1 MKKFTNVNILQEM
14 KRLNKNIVIAFVLIV
29 VGIALGVWSCFI
41 IQEAYN
47 TAKPLNDII
56 MSEED
61 QEYKVATLNIQ
72 RKPFQFAIQD
82 GNPNSYYIVMDDTYM
97 YIAYMSEYDY
107 TLLNKEDIKENPV
120 QVKGITKLISQEIKE
135 LALEAYNEGLEEEE
149 QLTMADFDSYFGNI
163 YLDITQEDSE
173 IAIFQTIG
181 SMLFLLLGTIL
192 LIVFVVQKIHFNT
205 NIKKMEEDFIE
216 KLDEEMNSSN
226 AFYYKNTHL
235 YLTENYIINFSGMFK
250 VISYKDVIWMYS
262 MVYRT
267 NGIKTKQSIKVMT
280 KNGKTYEIAAIDVLT
295 KAKKEIYD
303 EIWNTIISKNNNII
317 LGYTKEAS
325 QEAKAL
331 IEKN

>member
-29 VGIALGVWSCFI
+29 VGIALGVWSYFI

>member
-1 MKKFTNVNILQEM
+1 
-14 KRLNKNIVIAFVLIV
+14 
-29 VGIALGVWSCFI
+29 
-41 IQEAYN
+41 
-47 TAKPLNDII
+47 
-56 MSEED
+56 
-61 QEYKVATLNIQ
+61 
-72 RKPFQFAIQD
+72 
-82 GNPNSYYIVMDDTYM
+82 
-97 YIAYMSEYDY
+97 
-107 TLLNKEDIKENPV
+107 
-120 QVKGITKLISQEIKE
+120 
-135 LALEAYNEGLEEEE
+135 
-149 QLTMADFDSYFGNI
+149 
-163 YLDITQEDSE
+163 
-173 IAIFQTIG
+173 
-181 SMLFLLLGTIL
+181 
-192 LIVFVVQKIHFNT
+192 
-205 NIKKMEEDFIE
+205 MEEDFIE

>member
-29 VGIALGVWSCFI
+29 VGIALGVWSYFI

-235 YLTENYIINFSGMFK
+235 YLTENYIINFGGMFK
-250 VISYKDVIWMYS
+250 VISYKDIIWMYS